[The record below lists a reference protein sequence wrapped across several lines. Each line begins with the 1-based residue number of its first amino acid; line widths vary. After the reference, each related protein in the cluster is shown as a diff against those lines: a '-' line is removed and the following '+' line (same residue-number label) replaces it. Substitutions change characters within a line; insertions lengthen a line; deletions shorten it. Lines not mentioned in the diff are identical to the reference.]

1 MSRNLKRG
9 SYDDTVCDERERRE
23 GKRREEKGEKGEKE
37 QQWYVRHVRG
47 AERGNL
53 VSRTNFVSHVDK
65 KKNNNNV
72 TKILKQKTKNYND
85 KLQNKIFNLNKY
97 Y

>member
-1 MSRNLKRG
+1 MRG
-9 SYDDTVCDERERRE
+9 RGEKGRE
-23 GKRREEKGEKGEKE
+23 GKRREEKGEKE

-72 TKILKQKTKNYND
+72 TKIKTKN
-85 KLQNKIFNLNKY
+85 KILQ
-97 Y
+97 